1 MTDLRRAGAA
11 EPFFLNTRLGQRYC
25 LYYPPAPSGRHL
37 YSLIYVH
44 PFAEELNRSRSVAAR
59 QARAFADAGIAVLQI
74 DLLGCGD
81 SSGDFGDA
89 QWSYWK
95 DDLAAAWDWLEQR
108 SSAPIGLWGLRLGA
122 LLALDFA
129 QAPSRQID
137 KLIFWK
143 PVVNGEGYLT
153 QFLRVHLANQ
163 MLMGPAEKKVSVA
176 DLRNTLRSGQAIEVA
191 GYELA
196 PELAANIDSLIL
208 SKFAV
213 ANTPIHW
220 FDTVPTSELVSNTAV
235 TEIVS
240 EWRADRINV
249 TLHPVHNPAFWA
261 IEGLTDNTALIT
273 ATTSIF
279 AQKKTAEQ
287 NDGIY

>member
-1 MTDLRRAGAA
+1 MSDLRGVGAA
-11 EPFFLNTRLGQRYC
+11 EPFFLNTGLGQRYC
-25 LYYPPAPSGRHL
+25 LYYPSADGGQHRH
-37 YSLIYVH
+37 SLIYVH

-59 QARAFADAGIAVLQI
+59 QARAFAVAGIAVLQI

-89 QWSYWK
+89 KWSSWK
-95 DDLAAAWDWLEQR
+95 DDLGAAWDWLKQR

-129 QAPSRQID
+129 RAPSRQID
-137 KLIFWK
+137 KLILWK
-143 PVVNGEGYLT
+143 PVVNGESYLT

-163 MLMGPAEKKVSVA
+163 MLMGSESKKVSVA
-176 DLRNTLRSGQAIEVA
+176 DLRNILQSGQAIEVA

-196 PELAANIDSLIL
+196 PELAANIDNLIL
-208 SKFAV
+208 SEFAV

-220 FDTVPTSELVSNTAV
+220 FDTVPINDLVSSKAIN
-235 TEIVS
+235 EIVS
-240 EWRADRINV
+240 DWRAARINV
-249 TLHPVHNPAFWA
+249 TLHSVHNPAFWA
-261 IEGLTDNTALIT
+261 IEGVTDDTALIT
-273 ATTSIF
+273 ATTNIYD
-279 AQKKTAEQ
+279 QKQTAEQ